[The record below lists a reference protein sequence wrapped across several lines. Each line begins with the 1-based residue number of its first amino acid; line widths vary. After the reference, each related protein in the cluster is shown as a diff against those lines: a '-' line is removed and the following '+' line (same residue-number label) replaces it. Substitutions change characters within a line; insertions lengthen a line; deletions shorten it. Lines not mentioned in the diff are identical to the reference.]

1 MKQAQ
6 TTLTIDCRGR
16 GMTNFT
22 PSLQAW
28 IADTGIRKGQVTLFV
43 QHTSIYKGYKK
54 MPTLMCSPIWKHL
67 CLNLC
72 KMVIHPFCIGMKVR
86 TYG

>member
-28 IADTGIRKGQVTLFV
+28 IADTGIRTGQVTLFV
-43 QHTSIYKGYKK
+43 QQKPVFISGARK
-54 MPTLMCSPIWKHL
+54 C
-67 CLNLC
+67 
-72 KMVIHPFCIGMKVR
+72 R
-86 TYG
+86 R